1 MKVMTGMEGS
11 VESLV
16 DKVEEGIVEE
26 GIAELGIVEAGMGE
40 KEDIE
45 MMADMVEGMET
56 CCRAEPA

>member
-1 MKVMTGMEGS
+1 MTGMEGI

-45 MMADMVEGMET
+45 MMADMV
-56 CCRAEPA
+56 